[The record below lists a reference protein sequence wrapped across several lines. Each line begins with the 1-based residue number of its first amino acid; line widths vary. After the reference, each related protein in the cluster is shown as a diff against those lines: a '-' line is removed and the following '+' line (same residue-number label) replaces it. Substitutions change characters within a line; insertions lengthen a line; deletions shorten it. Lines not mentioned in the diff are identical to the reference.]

1 MTEQFYKTKSFKDF
15 RVLSPKELIE
25 FRENLL
31 NSQNYKCAICNKD
44 ISEKSHLDHQH
55 TLKSEILGENGAGL
69 IRALLCPNCNNYL
82 GKIENNAKR
91 FSIFNLPEILRKIA
105 DYLEQPNID
114 VLHSSEK
121 RFEKISKSD
130 FNKIVKLSGL
140 KLKYPYKGKIT
151 KQLKELK
158 EKYLIKL

>member
-1 MTEQFYKTKSFKDF
+1 MTEQFYKTKTFKNF
-15 RVLSPKELIE
+15 RVLNPKELNE
-25 FRENLL
+25 LREYLL
-31 NSQNYKCAICNKD
+31 KNQDYKCAICSKD

-55 TLKSEILGENGAGL
+55 TLKSENLGENGAGL

-82 GKIENNAKR
+82 GKVENNAKR
-91 FSIFNLPEILRKIA
+91 FSIFNLPEILRRIA

-114 VLHSSEK
+114 VLHPSEK
-121 RFEKISKSD
+121 RFETISKSE
-130 FNKIVKLSGL
+130 FNKLCKLSGK

-158 EKYLIKL
+158 DKFLK